1 MIGVIYRSPTFS
13 NITRDEWISVIE
25 LSTMY
30 GFKDA
35 RSLCI
40 QELSKVNIPPTDKI
54 VLGRKYRVLAWVKEG
69 YEALVTKVE
78 VMTAEELLSNA
89 NIVGWDTMAKVLRLR
104 ESGLGSTMQS
114 MLKRLNPDCE
124 HREDRVTHYYTVH
137 CTKCHAVGSLDE
149 EIEREF
155 LKDCDMTDIADTA

>member
-1 MIGVIYRSPTFS
+1 MVMIGVIYRSSTFS
-13 NITRDEWISVIE
+13 DITRDEWISGLN

-30 GFKDA
+30 DLKDA

-40 QELSKVNIPPTDKI
+40 QELSKVDIHPIDKI
-54 VLGRKYRVLAWVKEG
+54 VFGKKYRVPAWVKEG
-69 YEALVTKVE
+69 YEALITKVK

-114 MLKRLNPDCE
+114 MLKRLNTHCCDSE
-124 HREDRVTHYYTVH
+124 HRENRVTHYTIH

-155 LKDCDMTDIADTA
+155 LQD